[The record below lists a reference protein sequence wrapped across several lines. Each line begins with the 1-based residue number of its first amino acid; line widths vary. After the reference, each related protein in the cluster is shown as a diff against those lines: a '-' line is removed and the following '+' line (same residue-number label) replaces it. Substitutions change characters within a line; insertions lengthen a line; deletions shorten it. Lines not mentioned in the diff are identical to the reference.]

1 MMQAMPNV
9 LVRDLPEEVHR
20 RLVERA
26 QAGGRSL
33 QQYLV
38 AELTRLAEAVGFD
51 ELVARIE
58 SNEGGRVGLAQ
69 AVSDLEQARGRK

>member
-1 MMQAMPNV
+1 MPNV

-33 QQYLV
+33 QQYLA
-38 AELTRLAEAVGFD
+38 AELTRLADTVGLD

-58 SNEGGRVGLAQ
+58 SSEGGRVGLMQ